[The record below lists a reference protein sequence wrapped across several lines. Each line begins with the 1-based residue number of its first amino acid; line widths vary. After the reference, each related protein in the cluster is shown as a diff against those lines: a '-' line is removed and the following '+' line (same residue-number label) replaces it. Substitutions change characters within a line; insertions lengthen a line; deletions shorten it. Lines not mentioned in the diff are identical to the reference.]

1 MYQKTTVPEQ
11 KIFIQKL
18 SKSLGSIRTSIA
30 TDQSYT
36 QQEICTAIPDEPT
49 KQNYVTITQIN
60 HINLDMDYAGDV
72 SKVSSKY
79 NDIRKFKEEAP
90 KVLLSIGQEY
100 EINKNNN
107 WNNVSYFG
115 SLLDTIKDIKRR
127 KTLTITAA
135 NSAARILKKKR
146 ITRTSKMQVFKIYIQ
161 SIFCTTVK
169 FGRQKKL

>member
-1 MYQKTTVPEQ
+1 MYHKTTVPEQ

-36 QQEICTAIPDEPT
+36 QQEICTAIPDELT

-72 SKVSSKY
+72 SKVPSKY

-100 EINKNNN
+100 LINKHNN
-107 WNNVSYFG
+107 WNNVSY
-115 SLLDTIKDIKRR
+115 L
-127 KTLTITAA
+127 
-135 NSAARILKKKR
+135 
-146 ITRTSKMQVFKIYIQ
+146 VPY
-161 SIFCTTVK
+161 
-169 FGRQKKL
+169 